1 MFKHMT
7 KTREI
12 IIESVISLVYFMRG
26 SVQYNDVMSLS
37 YYERQVMN
45 QFIERRL
52 EIESNKINPV
62 Y

>member
-12 IIESVISLVYFMRG
+12 IIESVISLVNFMRG

>member
-1 MFKHMT
+1 MT